1 MSSRIQS
8 SSDGDLEAAAFA
20 NVRGCRHRD
29 NQLKFFT
36 IAEVAERLRVSTRTV
51 AQVD

>member
-20 NVRGCRHRD
+20 LNI
-29 NQLKFFT
+29 FFARPG
-36 IAEVAERLRVSTRTV
+36 IAE
-51 AQVD
+51 D